1 MRTVRALFVIFLA
14 LLLPLRGAVAG
25 AMLCP
30 AGGASAAASSH
41 MQHLA
46 AHDDA
51 TAMHHDDG
59 AHHDHAHH
67 EQAQPTSTSSSHDTG
82 CNLCIAFCS
91 MTPMPSAAP
100 TIEPSTLSTTLSFPA
115 LQAPAPSFQS
125 GGPDR
130 PPRSR

>member
-1 MRTVRALFVIFLA
+1 LRTVRILFVIFLA
-14 LLLPLRGAVAG
+14 LLIPIRGAVAG

-30 AGGASAAASSH
+30 AGGAPAAASSH
-41 MQHLA
+41 MQHPA
-46 AHDDA
+46 AHDG
-51 TAMHHDDG
+51 AMALHHDDS

-67 EQAQPTSTSSSHDTG
+67 DQAQQSPPHTSHNTG
-82 CNLCIAFCS
+82 CNLCTAFCS

-100 TIEPSTLSTTLSFPA
+100 TIEPSTLSATLSFPS

>member
-14 LLLPLRGAVAG
+14 LLIPLRGAVAG

-30 AGGASAAASSH
+30 AGGAPATAASHAQHPATHDDAAASH
-41 MQHLA
+41 HGT
-46 AHDDA
+46 AH
-51 TAMHHDDG
+51 HEH
-59 AHHDHAHH
+59 AHHDQARPVATHA
-67 EQAQPTSTSSSHDTG
+67 SHDGG
-82 CNLCIAFCS
+82 CNLCTAFCS

-100 TIEPSTLSTTLSFPA
+100 TIEPSTLSATLSFPP

>member
-1 MRTVRALFVIFLA
+1 LRTVRALFVIFLA

-30 AGGASAAASSH
+30 AGGASAVVSSH
-41 MQHLA
+41 MQHAA

-51 TAMHHDDG
+51 TAVHHDG

>member
-30 AGGASAAASSH
+30 AGGASAMEAS
-41 MQHLA
+41 HLQ
-46 AHDDA
+46 
-51 TAMHHDDG
+51 THHDG

-67 EQAQPTSTSSSHDTG
+67 QQAQPAADHASHDTG
-82 CNLCIAFCS
+82 CNLCAAFCS

-100 TIEPSTLSTTLSFPA
+100 TIEPSMLSATLSFPA
-115 LQAPAPSFQS
+115 LRAPAPSFHS

-130 PPRSR
+130 PPRNR